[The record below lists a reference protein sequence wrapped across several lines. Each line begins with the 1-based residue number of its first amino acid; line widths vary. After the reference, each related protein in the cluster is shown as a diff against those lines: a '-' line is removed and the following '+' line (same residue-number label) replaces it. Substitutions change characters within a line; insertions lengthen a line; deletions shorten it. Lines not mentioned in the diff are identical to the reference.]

1 MKSANPENE
10 YIPIDLRISVR
21 RETLRLISEMAEDM
35 GISINE
41 VFSFL
46 AEDSVIDLELL
57 EDLNEIE
64 IPSKC
69 SIDDLKNALLKKN
82 KKILIKPHPNFY
94 NGSLGQSAKWD
105 KIIYDKFVKRF
116 SNNDN
121 LFFLNKP
128 TQNYHLLKKLNIISS
143 VLMAVDM
150 TTDYIYQLNLDHIF
164 HLLSMLRLLN

>member
-1 MKSANPENE
+1 MKSAKPENE

-46 AEDSVIDLELL
+46 AEDSVVDLELL

-69 SIDDLKNALLKKN
+69 SLDDLKNAIIKK
-82 KKILIKPHPNFY
+82 
-94 NGSLGQSAKWD
+94 
-105 KIIYDKFVKRF
+105 
-116 SNNDN
+116 
-121 LFFLNKP
+121 
-128 TQNYHLLKKLNIISS
+128 
-143 VLMAVDM
+143 
-150 TTDYIYQLNLDHIF
+150 
-164 HLLSMLRLLN
+164 RLC